1 MCSFCFYRKTNTRCP
16 RYRKDPEEVADMA
29 RRLESSGVHLIDLT
43 MGEDPIIHDG
53 KKYDLLVKLV
63 RAVRNRVGTAIMI
76 SPGVLPRKVLKSL
89 KEAGADWYALYQ
101 KPTTKLSTQPLGSAK
116 ATTRE

>member
-1 MCSFCFYRKTNTRCP
+1 
-16 RYRKDPEEVADMA
+16 MA

-76 SPGVLPRKVLKSL
+76 SPCVLPRKVLKSL